1 MPKKG
6 QVDKANDLLGWN
18 TRRCEL
24 EQKVLRIFN
33 NEKGKGTLSACIN
46 FDLYSCSCEKDPK
59 KGRFTLSFSN
69 GANSKKFL
77 LRVDSDKEAHEWVK
91 AIIEHIAASD
101 GHKQA
106 IMAPMTEYF
115 YKSEQI
121 TEE

>member
-46 FDLYSCSCEKDPK
+46 FDLYSCSCEKDP
-59 KGRFTLSFSN
+59 
-69 GANSKKFL
+69 
-77 LRVDSDKEAHEWVK
+77 EWVK